1 MDPNSRERRDMERL
15 GGEHEGQVSSVRQ
28 VAIASSIGTAL
39 EWYDYFLYG
48 TAAALIFNQLFF
60 PEADP
65 LVGTLLA
72 FATFGV
78 GFGTRPIG
86 GLVFGHFGDKIG
98 RKAMLVITL
107 IIMGAAT
114 SIIGLMP
121 TYETIGIWAP
131 ILLVVLRLV
140 QGFGVGGEWGG
151 AVLMAV
157 EYAPTGRR
165 GFYGSW
171 PQMGVPA
178 GLVLA
183 TVVFALFEQL
193 PEEQFLVWGWRVP
206 FLLSII
212 LVAVGLYI
220 RLRLMES
227 PAFREVEETHTESP
241 MPILDV
247 LRTYPKNVLLAMGA
261 RRRQHALL
269 HLHRLRAHLRRRGT
283 RVVGEPRPHRRLDR
297 RLPRVLRHPVLRLA
311 LGPHRPQAGVYGGRS
326 VLHPVRVPLLLAHE
340 HRSEDPGLAGHRAV
354 ARNRARRDVR
364 PPGELP
370 LRALRHAC
378 PLQRGLD
385 RLPAGADSRWRH
397 RAVHCRRAARQHGQL
412 LADSL
417 VHDRDGLDNRHLG
430 LPGLGDV
437 LRRHHRGRREGAG
450 ARNGGVAL
458 SEQGGVVPGDPDQR
472 RSSGTFLPGG
482 RLRSCPL
489 ASGWAATATRRRVPT
504 GG

>member
-1 MDPNSRERRDMERL
+1 MERL

-65 LVGTLLA
+65 LMGTL
-72 FATFGV
+72 
-78 GFGTRPIG
+78 
-86 GLVFGHFGDKIG
+86 LVFGHYGDKIG
-98 RKAMLVITL
+98 RKTMLVITL
-107 IIMGAAT
+107 IIMGVAT

-178 GLVLA
+178 GLVLS
-183 TVVFALFEQL
+183 TVVFTLFEQL
-193 PEEQFLVWGWRVP
+193 PEEQFLAWGWRVP

-261 RRRQHALL
+261 R
-269 HLHRLRAHLRRRGT
+269 
-283 RVVGEPRPHRRLDR
+283 VG
-297 RLPRVLRHPVLRLA
+297 
-311 LGPHRPQAGVYGGRS
+311 
-326 VLHPVRVPLLLAHE
+326 
-340 HRSEDPGLAGHRAV
+340 
-354 ARNRARRDVR
+354 
-364 PPGELP
+364 
-370 LRALRHAC
+370 
-378 PLQRGLD
+378 
-385 RLPAGADSRWRH
+385 
-397 RAVHCRRAARQHGQL
+397 
-412 LADSL
+412 
-417 VHDRDGLDNRHLG
+417 DNMLFYIF
-430 LPGLGDV
+430 
-437 LRRHHRGRREGAG
+437 
-450 ARNGGVAL
+450 
-458 SEQGGVVPGDPDQR
+458 
-472 RSSGTFLPGG
+472 T
-482 RLRSCPL
+482 
-489 ASGWAATATRRRVPT
+489 
-504 GG
+504 